1 MNRELRALCQAYANG
16 QISRQLYRKMRR
28 DLIDEI
34 IRAEKN
40 PPQPKTGF
48 FGQ

>member
-16 QISRQLYRKMRR
+16 RISRQLYLKMRR

-34 IRAEKN
+34 IRAEKTQ
-40 PPQPKTGF
+40 PPRTGF